1 MKYVYH
7 GSNISNLK
15 MIKRNK
21 STHNKNWVYGTYSK
35 AISTI
40 FVGSNGNDLYYNL
53 SGNGIDSPIELVE
66 RKQGMFN
73 KIFNI
78 SGSIYKL
85 DSKNFKSNMTGW
97 SPEVVSDQDEKVLGE
112 ERINN
117 VMDELIKLDKL
128 KKIKLYF
135 YPDRPNYVPLDN
147 SDLIPKV
154 KGWVKNGFNIN
165 DFFELYPELKDEY
178 NKKINN

>member
-7 GSNISNLK
+7 GSNIPNLK
-15 MIKRNK
+15 IIKRNK
-21 STHNKNWVYGTYSK
+21 STHNKNWVYATCSK
-35 AISTI
+35 AISII
-40 FVGSNGNDLYYNL
+40 FMSSNGNDLYYNL
-53 SGNGIDSPIELVE
+53 SGDGINYPVELVE

-85 DSKNFKSNMTGW
+85 NSKNFKSDMTGW
-97 SPEVVSDQDEKVLGE
+97 SAEVVSDQDEKVLGE
-112 ERINN
+112 EHINN

-147 SDLIPKV
+147 SDLITKV
-154 KGWVKNGFNIN
+154 KNWSKNGYDVNN
-165 DFFELYPELKDEY
+165 FFEIYPELKDEY
-178 NKKINN
+178 NKKD

>member
-7 GSNISNLK
+7 GSNIINLK
-15 MIKRNK
+15 IIKKNK
-21 STHNKNWVYGTYSK
+21 STHNKNWVYATYSK
-35 AISTI
+35 AISII
-40 FVGSNGNDLYYNL
+40 FMSSNGNDLYYNL
-53 SGNGIDSPIELVE
+53 SGDGITYPVELVE

-85 DSKNFKSNMTGW
+85 NSKNFKSDMTGW
-97 SPEVVSDQDEKVLGE
+97 SAEVVSDQDEKVLGE
-112 ERINN
+112 EHINN

-147 SDLIPKV
+147 SDLIVKV
-154 KGWVKNGFNIN
+154 KNWSKNGYDVNN
-165 DFFELYPELKDEY
+165 FFEIYPELKDEY
-178 NKKINN
+178 NKKD